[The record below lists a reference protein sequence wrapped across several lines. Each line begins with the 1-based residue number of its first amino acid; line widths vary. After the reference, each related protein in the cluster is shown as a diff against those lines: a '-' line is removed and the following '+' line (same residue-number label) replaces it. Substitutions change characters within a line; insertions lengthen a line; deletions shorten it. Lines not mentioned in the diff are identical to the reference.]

1 MVLPLVMIASIIQQY
16 LYSHQFV
23 LPHQFTRDL
32 LTFLS
37 SYIVSSQNA
46 EILLSHKLLTIEH
59 DNQYY

>member
-1 MVLPLVMIASIIQQY
+1 MVLPLISTAFIIQEY
-16 LYSHQFV
+16 LYIHQFV

-37 SYIVSSQNA
+37 SYIVSPQNA
-46 EILLSHKLLTIEH
+46 EILISHKILTIEH